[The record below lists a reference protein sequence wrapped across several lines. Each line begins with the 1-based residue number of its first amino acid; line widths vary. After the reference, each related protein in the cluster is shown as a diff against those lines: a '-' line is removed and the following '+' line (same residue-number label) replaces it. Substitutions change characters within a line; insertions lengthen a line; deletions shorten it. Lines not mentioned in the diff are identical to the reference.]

1 MSGWETLGAVPPG
14 ELATARVELHWAAQA
29 AAAVGRL
36 LLPPRGDAGEQ
47 SFSWDGRAGA
57 LAQEAVAAARPF
69 RSALAFDPPTLAL
82 LDEAGDDL
90 ARMPLSGHTLD
101 EAYTWLERAVEA
113 LLGRPLPGALE
124 PPGELAPHEV
134 GAGGSFSD
142 GGPAFAELAR
152 WFDDLDGLLHE
163 IAEATPGASPVRC
176 WPHHFD
182 LATLVA
188 LDAPA
193 RAPSGPAA
201 APTPLATPDTARTI
215 GLGMTPG
222 DAVRPAPYLYVTPWP
237 YPPESARRH
246 LPPLPAGGVWNT
258 EGWLGAVLDAAPLV
272 AAGTGP
278 AQRDAAA
285 AFVDAAVAYCR
296 EWLGA

>member
-1 MSGWETLGAVPPG
+1 MSAWETLGAVPPG
-14 ELATARVELHWAAQA
+14 ELAAARVELHWAAQA
-29 AAAVGRL
+29 AAAVGKL
-36 LLPPRGDAGEQ
+36 LLPPRGDASEQ
-47 SFSWDGRAGA
+47 SFAWDGRARA

-69 RSALAFDPPTLAL
+69 RSALAFDPPGLVL
-82 LDEAGDDL
+82 LDEEGADL
-90 ARMPLSGHTLD
+90 AHMPLSGHTLD

-113 LLGRPLPGALE
+113 LLGRPLPGPLAR
-124 PPGELAPHEV
+124 PGELPPHPVSE
-134 GAGGSFSD
+134 GGSFSG

-152 WFDDLDGLLHE
+152 WFADLDGLLHE
-163 IAEATPGASPVRC
+163 VAEATPGASPVRC

-188 LDAPA
+188 LDAAPA
-193 RAPSGPAA
+193 DPTADPPADPEA
-201 APTPLATPDTARTI
+201 ARTI
-215 GLGMTPG
+215 GIGMTPG
-222 DAVRPAPYLYVTPWP
+222 DAARPAPYLYVTPWP
-237 YPPESARRH
+237 YPPAGARRH

-272 AAGTGP
+272 AAGSGP